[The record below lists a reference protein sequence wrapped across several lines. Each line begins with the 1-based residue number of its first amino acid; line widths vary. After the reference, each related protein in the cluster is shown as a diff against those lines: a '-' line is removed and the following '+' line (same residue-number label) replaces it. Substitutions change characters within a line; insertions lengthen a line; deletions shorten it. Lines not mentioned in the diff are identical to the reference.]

1 MKKIGII
8 CKPKKSEVISILTG
22 GKDKGK
28 GLLKWLGDKGI
39 EIFLDK
45 GIEIFLDEDTTSA
58 LQIKG
63 YSRNE
68 IAKLVDMVIV
78 LGGDGTMLS
87 VARLVCEKDIPILG
101 VNLGSLGFITEIQA
115 LEIYDALEKI
125 LEGNCNYE
133 ERLML
138 NVSVTRQKEKIA
150 EHTVLNDVVI
160 NKGAIARMIDL
171 EIFIDKKYLSEF
183 KADGL
188 IISTATGSTAY
199 SLSAGGPILYP
210 TLENII
216 ITPICP
222 HMLTNRPLVIPGDS
236 EVKTTLK
243 AKSGEVVLTL
253 DGQSVFTIK
262 EGDVIAVKKSPFKA
276 KLIMPYER
284 DYYQTLRSRLKWG
297 ER

>member
-8 CKPKKSEVISILTG
+8 CKPKKTEIIRILTG
-22 GKDKGK
+22 EEGKDKG
-28 GLLKWLGDKGI
+28 LLQWLGDKGF

-45 GIEIFLDEDTTSA
+45 GIEIFLDESKA
-58 LQIKG
+58 ASLKIKG
-63 YSRNE
+63 YTRKE
-68 IAKLVDMVIV
+68 IAELSDMVIV
-78 LGGDGTMLS
+78 LGGDGTMLN
-87 VARLVCEKDIPILG
+87 VARLVSERGIPILG
-101 VNLGSLGFITEIQA
+101 VNLGSLGFITEIKA
-115 LEIYDALEKI
+115 SEIYDALEKI
-125 LEGNCNYE
+125 FEGNCDYE

-138 NVSVTRQKEKIA
+138 NVEVIRQKEKIA
-150 EHTVLNDVVI
+150 GYTVLNDVVI

-171 EIFIDKKYLSEF
+171 EISIDNKYLSEI

-199 SLSAGGPILYP
+199 SLSAGGPIVYP
-210 TLENII
+210 TLKNII

-236 EVKTTLK
+236 QIKTTLRV
-243 AKSGEVVLTL
+243 KSGEVVLTL
-253 DGQSVFTIK
+253 DGQSVFPVKEYDTI
-262 EGDVIAVKKSPFKA
+262 IVKKSPFKA

>member
-8 CKPKKSEVISILTG
+8 CKPKKTEVIRILTG
-22 GKDKGK
+22 EGQDK
-28 GLLKWLGDKGI
+28 GLLRWLGDKGI

-45 GIEIFLDEDTTSA
+45 GIEIFLDEAEASA

-78 LGGDGTMLS
+78 LGGDGTMLN
-87 VARLVCEKDIPILG
+87 VARLVCERNIPILG
-101 VNLGSLGFITEIQA
+101 VNLGTLGFITEIQA
-115 LEIYDALEKI
+115 HEIYFSLEKI
-125 LEGNCNYE
+125 LKGDFDYE

-138 NVSVTRQKEKIA
+138 NVEVIRQKEKAA
-150 EHTVLNDVVI
+150 EYTVLNDVVI

-171 EIFIDKKYLSEF
+171 EICIDNKLLSEI

-236 EVKTTLK
+236 QVRTTLRL
-243 AKSGEVVLTL
+243 KSGEVVLTL
-253 DGQSVFTIK
+253 DGQSVFPIK
-262 EGDVIAVKKSPFKA
+262 ECDIVIVKKSPFKA
-276 KLIMPYER
+276 RLIMPYER